1 MTTASDSKIL
11 VLLTC
16 SSLVEAETII
26 RHLLSQRLI
35 ACAQVGT
42 HVRSYYRWQGREEES
57 TEYPVTLKTSTRCFD
72 RLEQE
77 VRRLHSYQVPEIVAV
92 PMVAASQPYL
102 QWMDEN
108 LAGETPEI
116 RESRP

>member
-1 MTTASDSKIL
+1 MMDTAPDAKIL

-26 RHLLSQRLI
+26 RHLLNQRLI

-42 HVRSYYRWQGREEES
+42 HVHSYYRWLGKEAES
-57 TEYPVTLKTSTRCFD
+57 TEYPVTLKTSMICFD
-72 RLEQE
+72 RVEQE

-92 PMVAASQPYL
+92 PFVAASQPYL

-108 LAGETPEI
+108 LASEAPEP
-116 RESRP
+116 R